1 MRWASLRRPH
11 GWLERTVAG
20 LPAMMTKVALRRLW
34 PLLMLY
40 SGRLGTA
47 LVGLLVLPLFNQM
60 LGPEQFGIVAI
71 LLSLQT
77 LLVIL
82 DLGLSISIGRDVAS
96 LAAEQLSLVR
106 AMHIHAE
113 KVLVALYVGILLLT
127 LVARLFFDMPIG
139 LSGLLVTVLLF
150 GAITHQNVSQVAL
163 LARQDYAWS
172 GVGQLLAVLLRH
184 LLTLACF
191 HLFAAT
197 LDVFLYTQCVGA
209 VLYAW
214 LTRARLLGRLPSVD
228 STLSLPLPQARQL
241 SMALMVH
248 GIAGA
253 CAMQLDKPI
262 VGALAGAVQ
271 TTPYY
276 LATVL
281 SLTPLTFLAG
291 PVVQFFQPKLMAAL
305 ARSEA
310 PLDPALVR
318 RFLLCIIATA
328 FVPGL
333 VLWLAAEPLTSLWL
347 HGAPNHV
354 LVSDYTRI
362 LVVGAT
368 FGALGYVPHVLLVAR
383 QQYTFM
389 AVASLSL
396 TTVTL
401 LGTAWAAFDGDVRR
415 ICYIYAGYHTAA
427 AVVLWWR
434 AQTHDAV
441 LRRALLPAMPIAI
454 LACVGSFGIGLLV
467 YRFS

>member
-1 MRWASLRRPH
+1 
-11 GWLERTVAG
+11 
-20 LPAMMTKVALRRLW
+20 MTKDALRRLW
-34 PLLMLY
+34 PLMMLY
-40 SGRLGTA
+40 AGRLGTA
-47 LVGLLVLPLFNQM
+47 LVGLLVLPLFNKL
-60 LGPEQFGIVAI
+60 LGPEQFGVVAI

-82 DLGLSISIGRDVAS
+82 DLGLAISMGRDVAS
-96 LAAEQLSLVR
+96 LSAEQLPLVR
-106 AMHIHAE
+106 AMLFHAE
-113 KVLVALYVGILLLT
+113 KVLAVLYAGILLLT
-127 LVARLFFDMPIG
+127 LVARLFFDMPLG
-139 LSGLLVTVLLF
+139 FSGLLVTVLLF

-163 LARQDYAWS
+163 LARQDYAWA
-172 GVGQLLAVLLRH
+172 GVGQLMAVLLRH

-197 LDVFLYTQCVGA
+197 LDVFLYTQCAGA

-214 LTRARLLGRLPSVD
+214 LTRTRLLARIPPVD
-228 STLSLPLPQARQL
+228 STLPLPASHARKL
-241 SMALMVH
+241 SMALMVN

-262 VGALAGAVQ
+262 VGALAGAAQ

-291 PVVQFFQPKLMAAL
+291 PVVQFFQPKLMASL
-305 ARSEA
+305 ARSEG
-310 PLDPALVR
+310 LVDPALVR

-333 VLWLAAEPLTSLWL
+333 VLWLAAEPLTALWL
-347 HGAPNHV
+347 HRAPNHV
-354 LVSDYTRI
+354 VVSEYTRI

-389 AVASLSL
+389 AVASLAL
-396 TTVTL
+396 TTLTL
-401 LGTAWAAFDGDVRR
+401 LGTAWAAFHGDVRR
-415 ICYIYAGYHTAA
+415 ICYIYATYHTAA

-434 AQTHDAV
+434 AQNHDAV
-441 LRRALLPAMPIAI
+441 LRRALAPVAPIAV
-454 LACVGSFGIGLLV
+454 LACLSSIVLGLLV
-467 YRFS
+467 LRFT